1 MNYISSVARYL
12 YHKIPFVSS
21 ESKKS
26 QPDPSKTVQTAAPY
40 KKKHV
45 PKTIRNQVWRKYCGN
60 SLDSICYCCHQKLL
74 FGWSHGR
81 QNYSLRRKSRGVV
94 FTEKASI
101 YMILR
106 SSKRPWNPVISMMA
120 SVKESKPSTA
130 SLRAKKVRWPK
141 AESL

>member
-60 SLDSICYCCHQKLL
+60 SLDSICYCCHQKLQYECWEAGHIIAEVNGGATTL
-74 FGWSHGR
+74 ENLRPICVACNRSMGR
-81 QNYSLRRKSRGVV
+81 MN
-94 FTEKASI
+94 
-101 YMILR
+101 MIDFM
-106 SSKRPWNPVISMMA
+106 KRYG
-120 SVKESKPSTA
+120 
-130 SLRAKKVRWPK
+130 LKK
-141 AESL
+141 L